1 MAVVTSVEAYMKR
14 NVIALPA
21 LVLLLGWVCIAPAVA
36 QTWPS
41 RPIRIVVPFGPGG
54 AADIFAR
61 ILGEKLAA
69 ALGQSMVID
78 NRPGASGM
86 IATEIV
92 AKSLPD
98 GYTIGTQSTTSF
110 TYAVHVFGAKLPYNP
125 VRDFT
130 PVTRVAL
137 VPLMLVVHPSI
148 PSKSLRELADYI
160 KARPGKLSYASF
172 GLGSTPHVAG
182 EMFRHA
188 TGIDYQHVPYK
199 GSGQAHPDL
208 LGGQVHMMFDTVLAS
223 VGHVRSGRLRALGV
237 TSASRVPAAPEI
249 PTIAE
254 AGVPG
259 YEAVQWYGLLA
270 PAGTPAPNVERLH
283 REITRLIERP
293 EIREKYLS
301 VGMEALGQSPEIF
314 AAAIKREIA
323 VIGKVVKSAGIREE

>member
-1 MAVVTSVEAYMKR
+1 MKR

-223 VGHVRSGRLRALGV
+223 VGHVRSGRLRGLAV
-237 TSASRVPAAPEI
+237 TSPRRLSNLPDMPTAVESGMPGFEVGSWLGIVGPAGIPAPVVSRLSQEISKAVQTPETRARLLDLGAEVVAEPPAVFAAFIRREI
-249 PTIAE
+249 DTFGKFVRE
-254 AGVPG
+254 AG
-259 YEAVQWYGLLA
+259 L
-270 PAGTPAPNVERLH
+270 
-283 REITRLIERP
+283 
-293 EIREKYLS
+293 K
-301 VGMEALGQSPEIF
+301 F
-314 AAAIKREIA
+314 D
-323 VIGKVVKSAGIREE
+323 